1 MDEGFIVYEKNES
14 LIEEDSFSFLLS
26 EIIKHSDN
34 QSDRNT
40 NSPEYKKQKIEANKE
55 LFLLLIK
62 QLHTLVGNTLSTQIP
77 NKLDDKRKK
86 EYEQCQQDWNTT
98 IGCIDFLE
106 RQIKETTNSLLEAFH
121 ADENGELHNDC
132 AMINCT
138 GFEDVSGC
146 EERFVPVVLAE
157 HLFSLLDKFCLF
169 SICTMY
175 AKNVQCAV
183 DSLFENDL
191 QMRTDMENEMKEIFL
206 KTLSNEIKLDNLNK
220 KLDENQRQS
229 NIHDQKLDTIGDK
242 LEKKNKAGKYKP
254 LKLTTCLDAISEVY
268 KEFNYSRQ
276 FELHLFA
283 IKKMLSAWNQYLKTD
298 GEKGQPPLPQFD
310 FYRTTTKE
318 LFKEWVKTVF
328 FPYYRDHSHK
338 RDALRSASHPAN
350 MDNLYVQSQQD
361 IIEEVDESF
370 DNEKRCKY

>member
-1 MDEGFIVYEKNES
+1 MDEGIIVYEKNES
-14 LIEEDSFSFLLS
+14 LIEEDSFAFLLS
-26 EIIKHSDN
+26 EIIKRSDN
-34 QSDRNT
+34 QSDKNT

-55 LFLLLIK
+55 LFLFLIK
-62 QLHTLVGNTLSTQIP
+62 QLHTLVGNTLSTQ
-77 NKLDDKRKK
+77 NRYKLDGKRKK

-98 IGCIDFLE
+98 RGCIDFLE
-106 RQIKETTNSLLEAFH
+106 RQIKETTNSFLEAFQ
-121 ADENGELHNDC
+121 ADENGELYHNC

-157 HLFSLLDKFCLF
+157 HLFSLLNRFCYF
-169 SICTMY
+169 SFCMMY
-175 AKNVQCAV
+175 AKMVQYDV
-183 DSLFENDL
+183 DSLFENGL
-191 QMRTDMENEMKEIFL
+191 QMRADMKKEMKEIFL
-206 KTLSNEIKLDNLNK
+206 KTLSNEAKLDNLNT
-220 KLDENQRQS
+220 KLDENHRLS
-229 NIHDQKLDTIGDK
+229 NIHSQKLDTIENK
-242 LEKKNKAGKYKP
+242 LDQKNKAGKSRP

-268 KEFNYSRQ
+268 KKFNYSRQ